1 LLAVLVGERV
11 IMVVEAVQGVIDAVI
26 MAKHQGVAARRKVH

>member
-1 LLAVLVGERV
+1 VLAVEKV
-11 IMVVEAVQGVIDAVI
+11 IMVVAAVQVVIDAVI